1 MSYQWAGSTSL
12 GILNLSVSSM
22 LIGNL
27 RLYRPRV
34 VPGLYRGVVELVGGI
49 LALQSSILVLDR
61 RYVDG
66 PFDLVFS
73 RLPVLFQS

>member
-12 GILNLSVSSM
+12 GILNLSVSTM

-27 RLYRPRV
+27 RLHHPRV

-49 LALQSSILVLDR
+49 LALQSNILVLDR

-66 PFDLVFS
+66 PFDYVLPK
-73 RLPVLFQS
+73 LPVL